1 MLILEL
7 VTNIED
13 ARLTIYRPDQ
23 RPVNNISLRDI
34 EHASQFNNS
43 ISFIDRRRYQ
53 LNEVESKKQ
62 SLDLEAKL
70 AEMME
75 RFPKASDAVKAALL
89 KDIDLELQRLD
100 KAATSTTQDPPQF
113 KGPRTYGK
121 GGSRKR
127 TAAEIAETEL
137 DKNDRVAKRSMHHR
151 VIDLTSPKPVQPRST
166 PFGMT
171 FSAAGNVIQS
181 PSTTQSSDL
190 VPRLS
195 QKPFNPSLNYFDTQR
210 STINTKS
217 GLSTSASSHT
227 NPSTTVPVDDPD
239 IVVLDI
245 QPTEQSDEQ
254 FRREILESQ
263 RPNSLV
269 STIALTENE
278 SQILSPRSKRRTR
291 RPSIY
296 EGEFVWPRKRRS
308 HRD

>member
-34 EHASQFNNS
+34 EHTSQFNNS

-53 LNEVESKKQ
+53 LNEMESKKQ

-75 RFPKASDAVKAALL
+75 RFSTASDASKAALL
-89 KDIDLELQRLD
+89 KGIDLKLDMLD
-100 KAATSTTQDPPQF
+100 KAATSTAQDPMQF

-137 DKNDRVAKRSMHHR
+137 ERNDRMAKRPMHHR
-151 VIDLTSPKPVQPRST
+151 IIDLTSPKPGQPRST
-166 PFGMT
+166 P
-171 FSAAGNVIQS
+171 FSAAGNVIRS
-181 PSTTQSSDL
+181 PSTTQSPSL
-190 VPRLS
+190 VAHLS
-195 QKPFNPSLNYFDTQR
+195 QKPFTPSLKYFDTHR
-210 STINTKS
+210 STINAKS
-217 GLSTSASSHT
+217 GSSTSTCSYT

-245 QPTEQSDEQ
+245 QPTGQSDIQ
-254 FRREILESQ
+254 FRREILGSQ
-263 RPNSLV
+263 RPNSLI
-269 STIALTENE
+269 STTIALTENE
-278 SQILSPRSKRRTR
+278 SQISSPRPKRCSR

-296 EGEFVWPRKRRS
+296 EGEFVRPRKRPSR
-308 HRD
+308 RD